1 MTEREDRFACRGR
14 AWRVVGSDWG
24 DIIVPAGHRAS
35 KPYEKDRWEFRYADE
50 ELLWH
55 AAGSPGLNTFEKPK
69 ENAAVETI
77 DLPQPETPPTDLSWI
92 RENLVTV
99 DIPDELLQYEPDL
112 VAEALKHTVVLRA
125 EHRLDK
131 QAIEYVLAAKRFPKR
146 RRHSIVPRFDVKFTA
161 HFEDIFAPDGKEII
175 GVRSVVG
182 KIEIVPTSD

>member
-24 DIIVPAGHRAS
+24 DIIVPAAHRAHL
-35 KPYEKDRWEFRYADE
+35 PYEKDRWEFRYADE

-55 AAGSPGLNTFEKPK
+55 AAGSPGFNTFEKPK
-69 ENAAVETI
+69 EDAAVETI

-99 DIPDELLQYEPDL
+99 DIPDELLQYHPDL
-112 VAEALKHTVVLRA
+112 VAEALDHTVVLRA

-146 RRHSIVPRFDVKFTA
+146 PRHERLPVFVIKTTA
-161 HFEDIFAPDGKEII
+161 HFEDIFAPDGKEKI
-175 GVRSVVG
+175 GARSVVTNL
-182 KIEIVPTSD
+182 EIVPND